1 MTSWFM
7 VTLIG
12 KDQKGI
18 VARVTTILYENGY
31 NLGESSMLRLGGNFT
46 IMMMVSC
53 DGEKQE
59 LGTLL
64 QPIAEDLQLY
74 LHVDAIEGHLHQ
86 HKIPDVHVCVY
97 GADRAGIVAQVTQ
110 VLADAGL
117 NILDLESDVGGS
129 IHEPFYIMQIEGL
142 ASEGMDKLEQAL
154 HQLLTDQPDLQVT
167 LEPIETV
174 TM

>member
-1 MTSWFM
+1 MISWFM
-7 VTLIG
+7 VTLVG

-18 VARVTTILYENGY
+18 VARITTTLYENGY

-53 DGEKQE
+53 EGTTQE
-59 LGTLL
+59 LNTILHPL
-64 QPIAEDLQLY
+64 AEDLQLH
-74 LHVDAIEGHLHQ
+74 LHVDTIEGHLHQ
-86 HKIPDVHVCVY
+86 HKIPDVRICVY

-110 VLADAGL
+110 ALAHAGL
-117 NILDLESDVGGS
+117 NILDLESDVGGN
-129 IHEPFYIMQIEGL
+129 IHEPFYIMQIEGV
-142 ASEGMDKLEQAL
+142 ASEGIDTLEQAL
-154 HQLLTDQPDLQVT
+154 HHLLTDQPDLQVT